1 MLDGIATN
9 GRSAEQRSHLE
20 QARHDPMRWV
30 GRDVVEPARISVFEK
45 PMRIVAARY
54 NFTTTCIPLADLVSA
69 DWEICTEDHPQCTVG
84 ARSAFSSRASSVY
97 E

>member
-30 GRDVVEPARISVFEK
+30 GRDVVEPARNQRVRK
-45 PMRIVAARY
+45 
-54 NFTTTCIPLADLVSA
+54 ADEDSRR
-69 DWEICTEDHPQCTVG
+69 EI
-84 ARSAFSSRASSVY
+84 
-97 E
+97 